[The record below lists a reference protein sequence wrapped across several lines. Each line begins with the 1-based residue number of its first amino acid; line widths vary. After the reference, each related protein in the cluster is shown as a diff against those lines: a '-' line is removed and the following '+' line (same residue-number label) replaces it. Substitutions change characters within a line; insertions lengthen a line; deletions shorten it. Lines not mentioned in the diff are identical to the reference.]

1 MDSELIPDAHQSVL
15 QNCLTHHSQSL
26 HSSYHL
32 YTCPLLLLYT
42 FYLLI
47 SSPTPPISILLAPY
61 HTFSLDP
68 QAQCASSF
76 FCFCTFPSSTS
87 TQRLAPLSISPA
99 KTQTAHC

>member
-15 QNCLTHHSQSL
+15 QNSLTHHSQSL

-32 YTCPLLLLYT
+32 YTCPLSLLYT
-42 FYLLI
+42 FYLLT

-68 QAQCASSF
+68 QTQCACASSF
-76 FCFCTFPSSTS
+76 FCFCTFPSSAS
-87 TQRLAPLSISPA
+87 TQRLAPLSNSQA
-99 KTQTAHC
+99 